1 MEWVTE
7 AVRGL
12 SDLPFPLLLAVA
24 GVLAFAESGL
34 GVGSVVPGET
44 AVVILGAAA
53 ADPVRYPVMLV
64 VVALGVT
71 AGDHVGYW
79 LGRSNGE
86 RMRETR
92 AVRRL
97 GVRHWDRA
105 TGALRRY
112 GAAAV
117 FVTRLVPVVR
127 TLTPAAAGVA
137 NVPYRR
143 FLVASLAGS
152 LLWSAVFVS
161 LGAFAGASA
170 SRLEQLL
177 GWGAWIVFGLA
188 AALIIAVLVV
198 RRARSRSGGRRAA
211 ASAAPGDKPDE
222 PPNAKP
228 DEVRGEVRGE
238 VPDGPSG
245 VRDGPANAQ
254 PGEVRGETAGGGF
267 DVEFDDASCPD
278 RAPA

>member
-7 AVRGL
+7 WVRGL

-44 AVVILGAAA
+44 AVVILGAAS
-53 ADPVRYPVMLV
+53 ADPARYPAMLL

-105 TGALRRY
+105 TAALRRY

-137 NVPYRR
+137 GVPYRR
-143 FLVASLAGS
+143 FLLASLAGS

-177 GWGAWIVFGLA
+177 GWGAWVLFGLA
-188 AALIIAVLVV
+188 AAVAAAVLLV
-198 RRARSRSGGRRAA
+198 RRRTRRTRTEAPEPTRDPRTETHAEAPEPAAEPAPGPAREPAVG
-211 ASAAPGDKPDE
+211 AAPGPVG
-222 PPNAKP
+222 AV
-228 DEVRGEVRGE
+228 EVRCS
-238 VPDGPSG
+238 DG
-245 VRDGPANAQ
+245 
-254 PGEVRGETAGGGF
+254 
-267 DVEFDDASCPD
+267 AS
-278 RAPA
+278 A

>member
-7 AVRGL
+7 GVRGL

-53 ADPVRYPVMLV
+53 ADPVRYPAMLV
-64 VVALGVT
+64 IVALGVT

-79 LGRSNGE
+79 LGRTNGE

-143 FLVASLAGS
+143 FLLASLAGS

-177 GWGAWIVFGLA
+177 GWGAWILFGLV
-188 AALIIAVLVV
+188 AALIVVVLAVR
-198 RRARSRSGGRRAA
+198 RRARANRDAA
-211 ASAAPGDKPDE
+211 EDE
-222 PPNAKP
+222 PADAV
-228 DEVRGEVRGE
+228 DEA
-238 VPDGPSG
+238 PS
-245 VRDGPANAQ
+245 
-254 PGEVRGETAGGGF
+254 PGADETPSAEPVEAAGG
-267 DVEFDDASCPD
+267 EFDDVSCPD